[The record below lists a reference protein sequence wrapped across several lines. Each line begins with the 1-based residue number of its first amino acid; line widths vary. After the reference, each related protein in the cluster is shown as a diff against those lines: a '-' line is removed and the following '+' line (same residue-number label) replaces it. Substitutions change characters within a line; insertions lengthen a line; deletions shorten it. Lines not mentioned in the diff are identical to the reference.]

1 MSAGEIMKRI
11 KNKRN
16 IMKKISL
23 SQMLTGIVVMI
34 VLVLTVTFFFAFVN
48 IYKNTTEENVVTSSE
63 QAVLQVKNTVENYT
77 EDMEILM
84 EMIQKNISRG
94 KENTDT
100 YLKNLIS
107 IRKDIVA
114 ITTYDEQGNLLKAWS
129 DRGKLKENIVEN
141 LSFNP
146 NVPKEKEEML
156 NVTKPHVE
164 SLFKDY
170 YPWVVTISEYMKN
183 SEGETI
189 QVALDIQF
197 SQIANYMD
205 DVGIGQHGYCYIAD
219 KKGDIIYHPQQ
230 QLIYSGLKEEEYNY
244 LKDGSHVEKDAIYS
258 VRSLD
263 NCEWKII
270 GVCYIDE
277 MITNKVNHIMKTLSV
292 IFLIVVLLTVLIIRF
307 FSKLFS
313 NPAREL
319 ANAMQEFEKDTNNFE
334 FKSIEGTAEITSLTE
349 SFEHMVV
356 QIKEL
361 VEKVRQEEVTLR
373 KTELK
378 ALQAQINPHFL
389 YNTLDAIAWLC
400 EEERHKDAVEMVNS
414 LAKLFRISIS
424 RGHELITIEKEMQH
438 AKSYLKIQ
446 NFRYK
451 NQFTYSF
458 DVDEECLNYLCNK
471 ITLQPIIE
479 NAIYH
484 GIDRMVDEGKINIGI
499 HQKGDRI
506 IFTVEDNGV
515 GMTEEQCE
523 EILHKDAGDRV
534 GIGIKNVNDRIKIYF
549 GEEYGLTIQSELDE
563 GTRVTISMPKITEND
578 YGEK

>member
-1 MSAGEIMKRI
+1 MKRI

-84 EMIQKNISRG
+84 DMIQKNISRG

-114 ITTYDEQGNLLKAWS
+114 ITTYDEQGKLLKAWS

-156 NVTKPHVE
+156 SITKPHVE
-164 SLFKDY
+164 SLFEDY

-319 ANAMQEFEKDTNNFE
+319 ANAMQEFEKNTNNFE

-361 VEKVRQEEVTLR
+361 VEKVRQEEITLR

-523 EILHKDAGDRV
+523 EILHKDASDRV

>member
-1 MSAGEIMKRI
+1 MKRI

-164 SLFKDY
+164 SLFEDY

-183 SEGETI
+183 SEGDTI

-361 VEKVRQEEVTLR
+361 AEKVRQEEITLR

-499 HQKGDRI
+499 HQKGDKI